1 MGFDSC
7 GIFFIG
13 GFADI
18 KLRWDLAS
26 TSFLTA
32 KGAELEKEY
41 QGKKLDVYDGQN
53 YPGQPWKAYRS
64 RGFKEKDQEKN
75 LEKHMTAL
83 LEKSTTVKE
92 LDELPYRGKYCPYLR
107 LNQKEMSQKVWM
119 GAEGMM
125 HNGAHF
131 PLCVHT
137 NNARA
142 RAKQSGR
149 RTPPGKA

>member
-1 MGFDSC
+1 
-7 GIFFIG
+7 
-13 GFADI
+13 
-18 KLRWDLAS
+18 
-26 TSFLTA
+26 
-32 KGAELEKEY
+32 
-41 QGKKLDVYDGQN
+41 
-53 YPGQPWKAYRS
+53 
-64 RGFKEKDQEKN
+64 
-75 LEKHMTAL
+75 MTAL

-142 RAKQSGR
+142 RSKVAAERRQKERNQKRKGKGKGRSTVDSAVAGSEGGR
-149 RTPPGKA
+149 RGDGGQEASMPGCASATSSWYHEGRRVQHAAPVSDCSEND